1 MKKKTTRRTNYTT
14 KKTTRTRNIPK
25 TEHPFLEGISCDIY
39 VGKKAGISVRNAIQK
54 AKKSITVI
62 SPFLSG
68 NMITE
73 DIFSSLN
80 KDNEKIYPFLRKNLF
95 KYHSMPGFGKFI
107 VLLGKLILTMF
118 YLILSIAALE
128 IFTLFLFDVSFIKS
142 VFPITK
148 ANLLALT
155 IFLGLFTFF
164 LRTVIKNNE
173 FYYSLRDNF
182 NIHILSKN
190 YNLHSKIYIIDNKIA
205 FLGSLNFTDTG
216 FMLNHETCIKTTDK
230 TAIKHLNNVYKDL
243 LKVNPISLKELK
255 YKISKKN

>member
-1 MKKKTTRRTNYTT
+1 MMKKKTTRRTKYTA

-25 TEHPFLEGISCDIY
+25 AEQPFLEEISCDIY

-68 NMITE
+68 DMITE

-80 KDNEKIYPFLRKNLF
+80 KDVQVNIVSKDNEKIYPFLRKNLF
-95 KYHSMPGFGKFI
+95 KYHSILGFGKFI
-107 VLLGKLILTMF
+107 LLFGKIILTTL

-128 IFTLFLFDVSFIKS
+128 IFTLFLFDISFTKS

-148 ANLLALT
+148 NNLLVLT
-155 IFLGLFTFF
+155 IFLGIFTFF
-164 LRTVIKNNE
+164 LRTAIKNNE

-182 NIHILSKN
+182 NIHILNKN
-190 YNLHSKIYIIDNKIA
+190 YDLHSKIYIIDNK
-205 FLGSLNFTDTG
+205 
-216 FMLNHETCIKTTDK
+216 
-230 TAIKHLNNVYKDL
+230 V
-243 LKVNPISLKELK
+243 P
-255 YKISKKN
+255 